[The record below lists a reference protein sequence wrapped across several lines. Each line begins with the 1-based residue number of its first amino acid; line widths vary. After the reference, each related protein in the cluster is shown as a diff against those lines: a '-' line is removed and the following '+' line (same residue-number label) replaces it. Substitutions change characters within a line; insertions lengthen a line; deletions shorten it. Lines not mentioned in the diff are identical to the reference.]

1 MGSSCSIVND
11 TEFDVWI
18 THGVNWT
25 VLTVTLLGVLSFVPV
40 GGALAALGAGAGVG
54 GALLRQG
61 AQMMA
66 QPMGN
71 VAGLTAGNLVNV
83 VTEVTASTLASA
95 LRISEEESERIQTQV
110 RDFKNNAKLIK
121 PGEKYTWSGTLSLTK
136 TVYVM
141 NEKLQFD
148 QKGCFTG
155 PTHGSENVYPIS
167 RDFQKLDVK
176 KKPEDLITVY
186 SK

>member
-11 TEFDVWI
+11 TEYDVWI

-25 VLTVTLLGVLSFVPV
+25 VLTYTLLGVFSLVSAGASLAALAV
-40 GGALAALGAGAGVG
+40 GGAVIGG
-54 GALLRQG
+54 GALVITPALTV
-61 AQMMA
+61 
-66 QPMGN
+66 P
-71 VAGLTAGNLVNV
+71 GLTAGQWSLANI
-83 VTEVTASTLASA
+83 VTEATTTALATA
-95 LRISEEESERIQTQV
+95 FKISEEEAQRIQTQV
-110 RDFKNNAKLIK
+110 RDFQNNAKLIK
-121 PGEKYTWSGTLSLTK
+121 PGERYTWKGSLSLTM
-136 TVYVM
+136 TVYVL

-176 KKPEDLITVY
+176 KKPGDLITVN